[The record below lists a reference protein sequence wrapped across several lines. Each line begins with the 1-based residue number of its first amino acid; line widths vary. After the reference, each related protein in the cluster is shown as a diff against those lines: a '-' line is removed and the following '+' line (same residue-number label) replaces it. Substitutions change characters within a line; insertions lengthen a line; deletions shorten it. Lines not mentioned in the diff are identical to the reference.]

1 MEKASQKILIKKKR
15 LTKDIYLIH
24 FRKQGDMA
32 RTFLR
37 FQEHYESPK
46 FMNKVF
52 THKEFKHWY
61 KKLKGKFSYYQ
72 DWDGFNIPSKILK
85 RFYQGHFNPL
95 SKNEKILLELFK
107 NEKHN
112 FYIIAVHGKDYK
124 DVLKHEL
131 AHGLFYTNLIYKKMA
146 ISIIK
151 KYSLKHI
158 KKELLSLGGY
168 NKKILDD
175 EIQAYAI
182 SLSHE
187 LNSEIPKEMQKELI
201 SLFKVSY
208 QIKKL

>member
-1 MEKASQKILIKKKR
+1 
-15 LTKDIYLIH
+15 
-24 FRKQGDMA
+24 MA

-52 THKEFKHWY
+52 THKEFKQWY
-61 KKLKGKFSYYQ
+61 IKLKGKFSYYQ
-72 DWDGFNIPSKILK
+72 EWDGFNIPSKILK

-95 SKNEKILLELFK
+95 SENEKIILELFK

-112 FYIIAVHGKDYK
+112 FYIIAVHGENHK

-131 AHGLFYTNLIYKKMA
+131 AHGLFYTHPKYKKKA
-146 ISIIK
+146 IGIMK
-151 KYSLKHI
+151 KYSLNHI
-158 KKELLSLGGY
+158 RKELLSLGGY
-168 NKKILDD
+168 NKKVLDD

-187 LNSEIPKEMQKELI
+187 LKKEMPKEMQKELTV
-201 SLFKVSY
+201 LFHSF
-208 QIKKL
+208 IKN